1 MQLMERNEKY
11 ALYAKALASKNQ
23 KFINYW
29 CSASTVTQKGKIN
42 EELLHEKVQVTY
54 DEEELF
60 EGEIVDIQIH
70 TVEDT
75 YNSEEIGGN
84 AMLGMPEN
92 YGLNDFLYEINDTF
106 DSEHVYYQQDEIA
119 SIIIRIDHVLSGK
132 RRPLN
137 ARMQGFHR

>member
-1 MQLMERNEKY
+1 MQLVEKNEKY
-11 ALYAKALASKNQ
+11 AEYAKTLASKNQ

-29 CSASTVTQKGKIN
+29 CSASTVTQKNKIN

-54 DEEELF
+54 EEEELF

-75 YNSEEIGGN
+75 YYSDTVGGN
-84 AMLGMPEN
+84 AMLGLPEN
-92 YGLNDFLYEINDTF
+92 YGLSDFVYEINDTF

-119 SIIIRIDHVLSGK
+119 SIIIRVDRVLSGK

-137 ARMQGFHR
+137 ARMMGYHK

>member
-1 MQLMERNEKY
+1 MQLVEKNEKY
-11 ALYAKALASKNQ
+11 ADYAKTLASKKQ
-23 KFINYW
+23 KYINYW
-29 CSASTVTQKGKIN
+29 CSASTVTQKNKIN

-70 TVEDT
+70 TVEET
-75 YNSEEIGGN
+75 YYSETVGGN

-92 YGLNDFLYEINDTF
+92 YGLSDFLYEINDTF
-106 DSEHVYYQQDEIA
+106 ESGHVYYQQDEIA

-137 ARMQGFHR
+137 ARMPGYHR